1 MGRRMSY
8 LEKIKKTGAYRF
20 RRAIPAHLQP
30 YFPDRGAFWREHL
43 GTKVEEEARVL
54 CLEWSAKVENLF
66 QQAQTRL
73 EAERSGTTAPQSS
86 LTIEW
91 LSALLADWKREERA
105 RRARLIVVGDVM
117 PGWPEFLAEC
127 RLAGACDLKPEFETP
142 DAFLGWLEDQE
153 AFVDRAISE
162 MTTKRAVLLE
172 KSHPAHAILSNLFL
186 TTWVEVL
193 EAEHRW
199 RLLDFSDLPA
209 HLSDPPPPKTTLFD
223 PSKPPEP
230 TQSAPPGAPSTSPV
244 KDPEILFSTAFDEW
258 ARLSKPAHRTMTEAR
273 TAMRQFIELHGD
285 LPIRAIEKR
294 HARAFRDAIAVLP
307 KNLNADQKAL
317 PLPALVE
324 ASFPGER
331 RQPQSIN
338 KILNL
343 LSGVLSR
350 AEREGRFD
358 HMMWANPFSVHLDV
372 EEEDEDSYEP
382 FTAPELKRLFASPV
396 FASAAR
402 PKQGRGETAYWAPLI
417 ALYHGARR
425 GEVLQLFVRD
435 IRHDEE
441 AGVEFIDINRDDGK
455 LVKNGE
461 SIRRAPLHPRLISMG
476 FLEFVV
482 SRRALVG
489 DDASLWPGFEDR
501 SKMEGRINRWSKWF
515 GGYLVDHV
523 VDEPTKKFHS
533 FRGTFKRFGKD
544 CDVNADILDRICGHA
559 IASEGGK
566 YGRKTTSGNKR
577 DSGYSL
583 AKLHKEISAIKFP
596 YEEMLIME
604 KFVN

>member
-1 MGRRMSY
+1 MSY

-66 QQAQTRL
+66 QQAQARL
-73 EAERSGTTAPQSS
+73 EAERSGTTAPQAS
-86 LTIEW
+86 LTIDW
-91 LSALLADWKREERA
+91 LSALVADWKHEERA

-127 RLAGACDLKPEFETP
+127 RLAGACNLKPEFETP
-142 DAFLGWLEDQE
+142 EAFLAWLEDQE
-153 AFVDRAISE
+153 SFVDLAISE

-172 KSHPAHAILSNLFL
+172 KSHPAHAILFNLVL

-199 RLLDFSDLPA
+199 RLLDFSDLPTQ
-209 HLSDPPPPKTTLFD
+209 LSDPLPQKAAVSDPPK
-223 PSKPPEP
+223 PPKP
-230 TQSAPPGAPSTSPV
+230 TKSASLGAPSTSPV
-244 KDPEILFSTAFDEW
+244 DDTEIPFSTAFDEW
-258 ARLSKPAHRTMTEAR
+258 VRLSKPAHRTLTEAR
-273 TAMRQFIELHGD
+273 TAIRQFTELHGD
-285 LPIRAIEKR
+285 LPIREIDKR
-294 HARAFRDAIAVLP
+294 HARAFRDAIAALP
-307 KNLNADQKAL
+307 KNLTAEQKAL
-317 PLPALVE
+317 PLPALV
-324 ASFPGER
+324 AANFPGER

-343 LSGVLSR
+343 LGGVLSR
-350 AEREGRFD
+350 AKREGRFD
-358 HMMWANPFSVHLDV
+358 HMMWANPFSVHLEV
-372 EEEDEDSYEP
+372 EDDDEDSYEP
-382 FTAPELKRLFASPV
+382 FTAPELKRLFASPI
-396 FASAAR
+396 FSSGAR
-402 PKQGRGETAYWAPLI
+402 PKQGRGDTGYWAPLI

-425 GEVLQLFVRD
+425 SEVLQLFVRD

-441 AGVEFIDINRDDGK
+441 ADVHFIDINRDDGK

-461 SIRRAPLHPRLISMG
+461 SIRRAPLHPSLISMG
-476 FLEFVV
+476 FLEFVA

-489 DDASLWPGFEDR
+489 GNASLWPGFEDR
-501 SKMEGRINRWSKWF
+501 PKMEGRINRWSKWF
-515 GGYLVDHV
+515 GGYLVENV

-566 YGRKTTSGNKR
+566 YGRKKTNGNRR

-583 AKLHKEISAIKFP
+583 AKLHKEISKIKFP
-596 YEEMLIME
+596 HEDIL
-604 KFVN
+604 N